1 MRVGPC
7 SRLHFACRIAIS
19 LLKVR
24 SRRDLDPTLESTG
37 RQLPARM
44 STARAFPPCVPSSP
58 PSDIICD
65 LWFAACA
72 SLSVC
77 YIYDHA
83 RSAAIRAPCHR
94 APNIDT
100 RCNRSFRQTLR
111 PAVKIA
117 KADIPRISTPS
128 RVDLHQH
135 PCAGAAAPMRRCCST
150 HATNPRRSKCRG
162 QTRSS
167 WMWATFQRTCH
178 GQTFRLLSCSLF
190 SSVCLRRSFVLTIMD
205 LPGGV
210 RCFLTSA
217 RTMPLLRRQ
226 SRGRGTSQTLACI
239 SRGARMHEQACK
251 DKRMFL
257 CFYSIFGRVPQYR

>member
-1 MRVGPC
+1 MR
-7 SRLHFACRIAIS
+7 
-19 LLKVR
+19 
-24 SRRDLDPTLESTG
+24 

-117 KADIPRISTPS
+117 KVDIPRISTPS

-135 PCAGAAAPMRRCCST
+135 PCDKSASIQM
-150 HATNPRRSKCRG
+150 PRPNTQLVDVG
-162 QTRSS
+162 DLPANMS
-167 WMWATFQRTCH
+167 WPNIQVAE
-178 GQTFRLLSCSLF
+178 LLS
-190 SSVCLRRSFVLTIMD
+190 V
-205 LPGGV
+205 
-210 RCFLTSA
+210 
-217 RTMPLLRRQ
+217 
-226 SRGRGTSQTLACI
+226 
-239 SRGARMHEQACK
+239 
-251 DKRMFL
+251 FL
-257 CFYSIFGRVPQYR
+257 CLSPTVFRFDYHGLAWGCAMFSHVCAHDAHA

>member
-7 SRLHFACRIAIS
+7 SRLHFACKIAIS
-19 LLKVR
+19 RLKVR

-135 PCAGAAAPMRRCCST
+135 PCAGAAAPMRQIRVDPNAEAK
-150 HATNPRRSKCRG
+150 HAARG
-162 QTRSS
+162 CGRHSS
-167 WMWATFQRTCH
+167 EHVMAKHSGC
-178 GQTFRLLSCSLF
+178 
-190 SSVCLRRSFVLTIMD
+190 
-205 LPGGV
+205 
-210 RCFLTSA
+210 
-217 RTMPLLRRQ
+217 
-226 SRGRGTSQTLACI
+226 
-239 SRGARMHEQACK
+239 
-251 DKRMFL
+251 
-257 CFYSIFGRVPQYR
+257 

>member
-7 SRLHFACRIAIS
+7 SRLHFACKIAIS
-19 LLKVR
+19 RLKVR

-44 STARAFPPCVPSSP
+44 STARAFPPCVLSSP
-58 PSDIICD
+58 PSDISCG

-128 RVDLHQH
+128 RVDQ
-135 PCAGAAAPMRRCCST
+135 CAKLVILVDPNAEAKHAA
-150 HATNPRRSKCRG
+150 RG
-162 QTRSS
+162 CGRPSS
-167 WMWATFQRTCH
+167 EHVMAKHSGC
-178 GQTFRLLSCSLF
+178 
-190 SSVCLRRSFVLTIMD
+190 
-205 LPGGV
+205 
-210 RCFLTSA
+210 
-217 RTMPLLRRQ
+217 
-226 SRGRGTSQTLACI
+226 
-239 SRGARMHEQACK
+239 
-251 DKRMFL
+251 
-257 CFYSIFGRVPQYR
+257 

>member
-1 MRVGPC
+1 
-7 SRLHFACRIAIS
+7 
-19 LLKVR
+19 
-24 SRRDLDPTLESTG
+24 
-37 RQLPARM
+37 M

-205 LPGGV
+205 LPGV
-210 RCFLTSA
+210 CDI
-217 RTMPLLRRQ
+217 
-226 SRGRGTSQTLACI
+226 I
-239 SRGARMHEQACK
+239 SRLRARCPCLGVTAGVGEEVRHWHASLEVHECMSRLVK
-251 DKRMFL
+251 T
-257 CFYSIFGRVPQYR
+257 